1 MEQKGDVDQKGDG
14 FLLGESHQNPVITGL
29 PSRLSSRFCD
39 DWVIYCAQNHLMV
52 SGMAAASMRGKEC
65 ETMSAENN
73 KAFVQRYFDAISG
86 KDKPAEVQDQY
97 IAESDEELK
106 QHIIFFEASF
116 PHYELIADDMIAE
129 GDKVSVLARFRGAH
143 NGELLGIAPTGK
155 EVDVPFA
162 ITYRLA
168 DGMIAEHWMS
178 FDRMALMEQLGVA
191 PV

>member
-1 MEQKGDVDQKGDG
+1 
-14 FLLGESHQNPVITGL
+14 
-29 PSRLSSRFCD
+29 
-39 DWVIYCAQNHLMV
+39 
-52 SGMAAASMRGKEC
+52 
-65 ETMSAENN
+65 MSAESN
-73 KAFVQRYFDAISG
+73 KALVQRYFDAISG
-86 KDKPAEVQDQY
+86 KDKPAEVQEQH

-143 NGELLGIAPTGK
+143 NGELLAIAPTGK

-168 DGMIAEHWMS
+168 DGMIAELWMS

>member
-1 MEQKGDVDQKGDG
+1 
-14 FLLGESHQNPVITGL
+14 
-29 PSRLSSRFCD
+29 
-39 DWVIYCAQNHLMV
+39 
-52 SGMAAASMRGKEC
+52 
-65 ETMSAENN
+65 MSAESN
-73 KAFVQRYFDAISG
+73 KAYVQRYFEAISG

-129 GDKVSVLARFRGAH
+129 GDKVSVLVRFRGAH